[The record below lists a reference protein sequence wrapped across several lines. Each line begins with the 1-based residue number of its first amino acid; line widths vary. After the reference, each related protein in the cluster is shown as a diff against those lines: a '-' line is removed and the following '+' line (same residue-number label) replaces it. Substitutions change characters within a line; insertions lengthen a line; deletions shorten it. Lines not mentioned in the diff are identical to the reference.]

1 MSVNFS
7 IVTNSNNYTVSV
19 PVLQGMMCFFDM
31 VFLNAVSSFASG
43 TTDSTGF
50 LSDSTRSNVNL
61 FFQML
66 YVIGWLI
73 VVLVLL
79 VFALW
84 VLKKV
89 LKLKG
94 GPVIAGGSIQIL
106 EIKHL
111 DQKKSIALVKVLDR
125 VLVVGCTD
133 SSLSGLGELSAEE
146 ISRLKVEEP
155 ADAGVFDTVLS
166 RFTGKNRPAQN
177 KSGSEKA

>member
-1 MSVNFS
+1 M
-7 IVTNSNNYTVSV
+7 

-31 VFLNAVSSFASG
+31 VFLNAVSSLASG
-43 TTDSTGF
+43 TADSTSF
-50 LSDSTRSNVNL
+50 LSDTTRSNVNL

-66 YVIGWLI
+66 YVIGWL
-73 VVLVLL
+73 VVVVVLL

-94 GPVIAGGSIQIL
+94 GPVISGGSIQIL

-133 SSLSGLGELSAEE
+133 SSLSGLGELSPEE
-146 ISRLKVEEP
+146 IGRLKIEEP
-155 ADAGVFDTVLS
+155 VDAGVFDTVLS
-166 RFTGKNRPAQN
+166 RFTGKKRPAQN

>member
-1 MSVNFS
+1 M
-7 IVTNSNNYTVSV
+7 
-19 PVLQGMMCFFDM
+19 LQSMKCFFDM
-31 VFLNAVSSFASG
+31 VFLNAVSSLASG
-43 TTDSTGF
+43 TADSTSF
-50 LSDSTRSNVNL
+50 LSDTTRSNVNL

-66 YVIGWLI
+66 YVIGWL
-73 VVLVLL
+73 VVVVVLL

-94 GPVIAGGSIQIL
+94 GPVISGGSIQIL

-133 SSLSGLGELSAEE
+133 SSLSGLGELSPEE
-146 ISRLKVEEP
+146 IGRLKIEEP
-155 ADAGVFDTVLS
+155 VDAGVFDTVLS
-166 RFTGKNRPAQN
+166 RFTGKKRPAQN